1 MPFTCVQSDQDL
13 RVLPYDTILLDAFEL
28 GVEKH
33 IYIYNFTVQYFYST
47 YITVHLATF
56 S

>member
-33 IYIYNFTVQYFYST
+33 IYIYIILRFNIFIV
-47 YITVHLATF
+47 YI
-56 S
+56 